1 MNRDTTVIIQ
11 YEGGSMLFTFQTNDL
26 HEIAES
32 SELQQ
37 KLYKRTLYVVLL
49 SQTLGGAGLA
59 AGITVGALLAKD
71 MLGIESLSG
80 LASALFTLGSA
91 LAAYLVG
98 RITQN
103 YGRRFGLALGFMTG
117 GIGALGVVIA
127 ANLDSIVLLF
137 LSLFIY
143 GAGTATNLQAR
154 YAGTDLAGQHQ
165 RAKAVSIAMVATT
178 VGAVAG
184 PNLVTPMGH
193 VAQAIHMPALAG
205 PFLLA
210 AVAYSAAGLVFF
222 LLLKPDPLIVARFI
236 EERKST
242 LTAQST
248 EQSVL
253 QQGQRIGIIVGA
265 AVLVL
270 SQIVMV
276 AIMTMTPI
284 HMQHHG
290 STLSAV
296 GLVIGLHVA
305 SMYLPSLVTGSLVD
319 KIGRMKMVI
328 ASAVTLTIAGL
339 LAAFA
344 PGDSALLLTVAL
356 MLLGL
361 GWNFGLISG
370 TAIVI
375 DSTTIQTRAKI
386 QGTIDVGVAI
396 GGSVGSLLS
405 SVIVAFSS
413 YAMLGFIGAY
423 VSLLLLPLV
432 FWTSIKKRKNIN

>member
-1 MNRDTTVIIQ
+1 M
-11 YEGGSMLFTFQTNDL
+11 FTFQTNDL
-26 HEIAES
+26 QKIAES

-37 KLYKRTLYVVLL
+37 RLYKRTLFVVLL

-103 YGRRFGLALGFMTG
+103 YGRRFGLSLGFITG

-154 YAGTDLAGQHQ
+154 YAGTDLAGPHQ
-165 RAKAVSIAMVATT
+165 RAKSVSIAMVATT
-178 VGAVAG
+178 LGAVAG

-193 VAQAIHMPALAG
+193 VAQSLNMPALAG

-236 EERKST
+236 EERKAT
-242 LTAQST
+242 LKEELIQ
-248 EQSVL
+248 QSVHPS
-253 QQGQRIGIIVGA
+253 GQRIGIIVGA
-265 AVLVL
+265 SVLVL

-290 STLSAV
+290 SSLSAV

-319 KIGRMKMVI
+319 KVGRIKMVI
-328 ASAVTLTIAGL
+328 ASAVTLTVAGL

-344 PGDSALLLTVAL
+344 PGDSTLLLTVAF

-375 DSTTIQTRAKI
+375 DSTTIQKRAKT

-413 YAMLGFIGAY
+413 YAVLGFMGAY
-423 VSLLLLPLV
+423 LSLLLLPLIL
-432 FWTSIKKRKNIN
+432 WASIKKRKNIKSMDE

>member
-1 MNRDTTVIIQ
+1 
-11 YEGGSMLFTFQTNDL
+11 MLFKFQTNDL

-59 AGITVGALLAKD
+59 AGITVGALLAKE

-103 YGRRFGLALGFMTG
+103 YGRRFGLSLGFITG
-117 GIGALGVVIA
+117 GIGALGVVVA
-127 ANLDSIVLLF
+127 ANVDSIVLLF

-154 YAGTDLAGQHQ
+154 YAGADLAGPHQ
-165 RAKAVSIAMVATT
+165 RAKAISIAMVATT

-193 VAQAIHMPALAG
+193 VAQSLNMPALAG

-210 AVAYSAAGLVFF
+210 AVAYIAAGLVFY

-236 EERKST
+236 EERNAT
-242 LTAQST
+242 LRAESIQQSDPPN
-248 EQSVL
+248 
-253 QQGQRIGIIVGA
+253 GQRIGIIVGA
-265 AVLVL
+265 SVLVL

-305 SMYLPSLVTGSLVD
+305 SMYLPSLATGSLVD
-319 KIGRMKMVI
+319 KVGRIKMVI
-328 ASAVTLTIAGL
+328 ASAVTLTVAGL

-344 PGDSALLLTVAL
+344 PGDSTLLLTLAL

-375 DSTTIQTRAKI
+375 DSTTIQTRAKT
-386 QGTIDVGVAI
+386 QGSIDVGVAI

-413 YAMLGFIGAY
+413 YAVLGFMGAY
-423 VSLLLLPLV
+423 LSLLLLPLIL
-432 FWTSIKKRKNIN
+432 WASIKKRKNIK

>member
-1 MNRDTTVIIQ
+1 M
-11 YEGGSMLFTFQTNDL
+11 FTFQTNDL
-26 HEIAES
+26 HEIADS
-32 SELQQ
+32 VELQQ

-59 AGITVGALLAKD
+59 AGITVGALLAKE

-103 YGRRFGLALGFMTG
+103 YGRRYGLALGFITG

-127 ANLDSIVLLF
+127 ANFDSIVLLF

-154 YAGTDLAGQHQ
+154 YAGTDLAGPNQ
-165 RAKAVSIAMVATT
+165 RAKSVSIAMVATT

-193 VAQAIHMPALAG
+193 VAQSLNMPALAG

-210 AVAYSAAGLVFF
+210 AVAYSAAGLVFY
-222 LLLKPDPLIVARFI
+222 LLLKPDPLMVARFI
-236 EERKST
+236 EERKVT
-242 LTAQST
+242 LKT
-248 EQSVL
+248 ESIQQSVPPNV
-253 QQGQRIGIIVGA
+253 QRIGIIVGA
-265 AVLVL
+265 SVLVL

-296 GLVIGLHVA
+296 GIVIGLHVA

-319 KIGRMKMVI
+319 KVGRIKMVI
-328 ASAVTLTIAGL
+328 ASAVTLTVAGL

-344 PGDSALLLTVAL
+344 PGDSTLLLTLAL

-375 DSTTIQTRAKI
+375 DSTTIQTRAKT
-386 QGTIDVGVAI
+386 QGSIDVGVAI

-413 YAMLGFIGAY
+413 YAVLGFMGAY
-423 VSLLLLPLV
+423 LSLLLLPLIL
-432 FWTSIKKRKNIN
+432 WASIKKRKNINSG